1 MLEKVKVALGRVY
14 TALPEGTAPVGVG
27 MIVGALTSYLFVVV
41 SLNALTG
48 DPAAAFSA
56 FWAVIF
62 VAGPGF
68 FIPLEQE
75 VGRALAHRRAQ
86 KIGGRPVVVRA
97 ASVGAVITVALIVIA
112 IALTPVLSERFYHG
126 DMLFVVALAIGLV
139 SFCATH
145 LTRGVLAGGGR
156 FVAYGTIMAS
166 EGVLRLAGAVVLSAA
181 GVNRA
186 GAYAIVLAVT
196 PLIGLALVVP
206 SALRSLKPGPDA
218 PLTEISASLGWL
230 LLGSLLMQ
238 LLAYSSLLVINTG
251 ATPAQRALAGSFAS
265 AFFVARVPVLSFQA
279 VQGTLLPKLAAL
291 RGSGRHDEFRRALM
305 QLLAVVVAIGVIGVI
320 AAGTIGTTVG
330 PILFKDFSLS
340 AGGLA
345 LLAAGSGAF
354 IIALTLA
361 QALMALGHLKAM
373 VGAWA
378 LGVVTA
384 IAVAGVVGPLELRAE
399 LSSLIGASVAAL
411 VMGFLTWRS
420 LDTAA
425 DVPVDRLL
433 AAIEQEPLEI

>member
-1 MLEKVKVALGRVY
+1 VLEKVKPALGRVY
-14 TALPEGTAPVGVG
+14 GALPEGTAPVGVG
-27 MIVGALTSYLFVVV
+27 MIVGAITSYLFVVV
-41 SLNALTG
+41 SLNALSG
-48 DPAAAFSA
+48 GPAAAFSA

-86 KIGGRPVVVRA
+86 GVGGRPVVMRA

-112 IALTPVLSERFYHG
+112 IAMTPVLSDRFYHG

-139 SFCATH
+139 SFCLTH

-156 FVAYGTIMAS
+156 FVAYGTVMGA
-166 EGVLRLAGAVVLSAA
+166 EGFVRLAGAVALSAA

-186 GAYAIVLAVT
+186 GAYAIVLSVA
-196 PLIGLALVVP
+196 PLVGLAVVAG

-218 PLTEISASLGWL
+218 PLTEISVSLGWL

-251 ATPAQRALAGSFAS
+251 ATPAQRLIAGSFAS

-291 RGSGRHDEFRRALM
+291 RGSGKHNEFRRALM
-305 QLLAVVVAIGVIGVI
+305 QLLGVVTAIGVIGVV
-320 AAGTIGTTVG
+320 AAATIGPTVG
-330 PILFKDFSLS
+330 AILFKDFSLG

-361 QALMALGHLKAM
+361 QALMALGHLKAL

-378 LGVVTA
+378 LGVLTA
-384 IAVAGVVGPLELRAE
+384 ILVAGVVRPLELRAE
-399 LSSLIGASVAAL
+399 LSSLAGAAVTATL
-411 VMGFLTWRS
+411 LGILTWRS
-420 LDTAA
+420 LDSAF
-425 DVPVDRLL
+425 DPSIEPFLE
-433 AAIEQEPLEI
+433 AIEQEPLEI